1 MRVISRSKSGQ
12 DVGGALHDVIG
23 EINDDL
29 KKIDGLINKTECDVS
44 FGPLAVTV
52 SVTAV
57 INGDSPRKKEIIGIN
72 ERGVSREHSMRKATE
87 RLNEVLAKMDGE
99 IADLFMKTI
108 VTPLPGRVYT
118 TVIAAVNSESLE
130 EAQNANARRQ
140 RIRRI
145 LQLMNNDPSAIN
157 IASVANI
164 FGVSRTMIYKDL
176 DALGYKR
183 VPQEQEAQV
192 SAQPQS

>member
-1 MRVISRSKSGQ
+1 MISRARSGP
-12 DVGGALHDVIG
+12 DVGGALNGVIK

-29 KKIDGLINKTECDVS
+29 KNIDGLIHKTDCDVS

-52 SVTAV
+52 AVTAV
-57 INGDSPRKKEIIGIN
+57 INGDDPRKKEVIGIN
-72 ERGVSREHSMRKATE
+72 ERGVSREHSMKKATE
-87 RLNEVLAKMDGE
+87 RLNEILGKKNGE

-118 TVIAAVNSESLE
+118 TIIASINSESLE
-130 EAQNANARRQ
+130 AAHDANTRRR
-140 RIRRI
+140 RIKRI
-145 LQLMNNDPSAIN
+145 LQLMNDDPSAIN

-183 VPQEQEAQV
+183 VPQEAEAEV
-192 SAQPQS
+192 SAQPQ